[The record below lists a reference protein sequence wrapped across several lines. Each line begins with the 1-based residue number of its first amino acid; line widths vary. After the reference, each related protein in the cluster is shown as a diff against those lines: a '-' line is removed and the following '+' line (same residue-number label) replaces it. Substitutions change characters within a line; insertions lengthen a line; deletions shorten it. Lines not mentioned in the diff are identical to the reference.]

1 MQAFIKKKIISS
13 FIKNLILW
21 LINNVFF
28 FIFGII
34 SVVIGISLIF
44 FVIYKALK
52 IKKIIEKNPN
62 QNNLNNL
69 SLQKLLPFNL
79 SGLFLSFIGIISLI
93 LFFILS

>member
-1 MQAFIKKKIISS
+1 MY
-13 FIKNLILW
+13 
-21 LINNVFF
+21 FF

-62 QNNLNNL
+62 QNNINNL

>member
-1 MQAFIKKKIISS
+1 MY
-13 FIKNLILW
+13 
-21 LINNVFF
+21 FF

-34 SVVIGISLIF
+34 FIVIGISLIF

-52 IKKIIEKNPN
+52 IKKIIEENPN
-62 QNNLNNL
+62 QNTINNM
-69 SLQKLLPFNL
+69 SLQKLLPLNL